1 MGKRLPSDC
10 GDHGG
15 VVSWG
20 SAAII
25 AGTNFTSGALF
36 SDAKRDAAA
45 AAEAAR
51 LQALKSNE
59 ELPLVYLD
67 VAIKGRPIGR
77 IHFVLFTKEAPRAGV
92 QNCTDSGRQS
102 IKIRSACCH
111 HGFPAQIIIA
121 AAVRYGATAH
131 TSYGLHRCASTLC
144 TLPARRRVQALP
156 LFLKKFTCHGNKPL
170 AMQH

>member
-15 VVSWG
+15 VVSRG

-111 HGFPAQIIIA
+111 GFPAQIIIA

-131 TSYGLHRCASTLC
+131 FVWVASMRKYTLHTTS
-144 TLPARRRVQALP
+144 QAQGAG
-156 LFLKKFTCHGNKPL
+156 T
-170 AMQH
+170 ATISEIVYMSWQ

>member
-1 MGKRLPSDC
+1 MCFVASC
-10 GDHGG
+10 
-15 VVSWG
+15 
-20 SAAII
+20 

-51 LQALKSNE
+51 LQALKTNE

-92 QNCTDSGRQS
+92 Q
-102 IKIRSACCH
+102 
-111 HGFPAQIIIA
+111 
-121 AAVRYGATAH
+121 GALVMRLTA
-131 TSYGLHRCASTLC
+131 SNTLWR
-144 TLPARRRVQALP
+144 LPASGIRMDVLNVTHICKSQGGLWRLCPQ
-156 LFLKKFTCHGNKPL
+156 FLGPPPDI
-170 AMQH
+170 AMQANC